1 MSVMRN
7 GESLEKGQPTHEE
20 VWLLG
25 QPPLYEFLDFIRHK
39 VAAAE
44 DSDPAK
50 LTAEWRRA
58 NDYYQELEDL
68 ESGIADQAELRELD
82 PGLAPLAAEVL
93 ADPYCRETY
102 DAVPVSIGVVELDRL
117 IVFQKCVTW
126 TYVDRIKSA
135 LQGSLDP
142 EALFRFCLPIG
153 ERSTPVRIRR
163 GGSRHYQFVSDSMD
177 MRFHGT
183 RIFAPEQIRD
193 YDAAGPMA
201 GVVGVVVGFGSNLLN
216 VIRADRRMLL
226 HDGYHRACALRE
238 MGVTHAPAII
248 QTVSR
253 ADELDVV
260 ARSAIAKDP
269 DFYFRSARPPLL
281 KDFFDPRIRRVLR
294 TPKISRVIE
303 VTYKVRE
310 FTVLE

>member
-1 MSVMRN
+1 MGSKRN
-7 GESLEKGQPTHEE
+7 GVGLEKGQPTHEE

-25 QPPLYEFLDFIRHK
+25 QPPLHELLEFVRHK

-44 DSDPAK
+44 DSDPAQ
-50 LTAEWRRA
+50 LTAEWCRA
-58 NDYYQELEDL
+58 NDYYQELEGL
-68 ESGIADQAELRELD
+68 ESGIADQAELRELE

-102 DAVPVSIGVVELDRL
+102 DTVPVSIGVVELDRL

-126 TYVDRIKSA
+126 TYVERVKSS

-142 EALFRFCLPIG
+142 ESLFRFCLPIG
-153 ERSTPVRIRR
+153 ERSTAVRIRR
-163 GGSRHYQFVSDSMD
+163 GGSRRYQFKSDSMD

-183 RIFAPEQIRD
+183 RIFAPDQVSGHD
-193 YDAAGPMA
+193 TWGPVA
-201 GVVGVVVGFGSNLLN
+201 GVVGAIVGFGSNLLN
-216 VIRADRRMLL
+216 VIRADNRMLL
-226 HDGYHRACALRE
+226 HDGYHRACALRD

-248 QTVSR
+248 QTVTR
-253 ADELDVV
+253 ADELGVV
-260 ARSAIAKDP
+260 ANSEIAKNP